1 MYMYMYVLE
10 QWKAMQVKVFTQTLF
25 HLITKHTWANLE
37 NMFICPSPTH
47 HFLTGYVDSQNIL
60 FYFVKLIMHYFFLK
74 FLYFISK
81 IILRIK
87 KGNTIFRVS

>member
-1 MYMYMYVLE
+1 MYMYVLE

-47 HFLTGYVDSQNIL
+47 HFLTGYVD
-60 FYFVKLIMHYFFLK
+60 
-74 FLYFISK
+74 
-81 IILRIK
+81 
-87 KGNTIFRVS
+87 G